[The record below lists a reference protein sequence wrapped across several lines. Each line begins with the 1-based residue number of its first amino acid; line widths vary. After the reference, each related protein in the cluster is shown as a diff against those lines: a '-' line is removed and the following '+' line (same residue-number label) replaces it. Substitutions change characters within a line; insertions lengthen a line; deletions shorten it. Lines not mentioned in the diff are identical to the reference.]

1 MKIKILVIFFL
12 ALIFSF
18 IIYDVTLTN
27 RKSILML
34 GDNHLTNNEYKTYDK
49 YLYDDLKNDVVF
61 FNELFTLDKNNYKD
75 ILNDIKNN
83 KYVVSKN
90 KKIYLNQL
98 ISKSNIII
106 LNANNEEYF
115 NKCNKSDSI
124 LKEYDK
130 KIYDDLNNL
139 INVINKISTAKIII
153 IGNYCINKDNNNLN
167 KLYKNYNYINMFDLT
182 KNKENIS
189 SFKTF
194 KLSNNGNY
202 ELYKSVKL
210 LQNDK

>member
-130 KIYDDLNNL
+130 KIYDDLNSL

-210 LQNDK
+210 LQND

>member
-130 KIYDDLNNL
+130 KIYDDLNSL

-153 IGNYCINKDNNNLN
+153 IGNYCINKDNNNLK

-210 LQNDK
+210 LQND

>member
-27 RKSILML
+27 RKSILIL

-49 YLYDDLKNDVVF
+49 YLYDDLKDNVVF

-139 INVINKISTAKIII
+139 NNVINKISTAKIII
-153 IGNYCINKDNNNLN
+153 IGNYCINKENNDLN
-167 KLYKNYNYINMFDLT
+167 QLYKNYNYINMFDLT
-182 KNKENIS
+182 KNNENIS

-194 KLSNNGNY
+194 KLSNDGNY
-202 ELYKSVKL
+202 DLYKSVKL
-210 LQNDK
+210 LQND

>member
-210 LQNDK
+210 LQND

>member
-90 KKIYLNQL
+90 KEIYLNQL

-210 LQNDK
+210 LQND

>member
-167 KLYKNYNYINMFDLT
+167 ELYKNYNYINMFDLT

-210 LQNDK
+210 LQND

>member
-61 FNELFTLDKNNYKD
+61 FNELFTLYKNNYKD
-75 ILNDIKNN
+75 IINDIKNN

-210 LQNDK
+210 LQND

>member
-27 RKSILML
+27 RKSVLIL

-49 YLYDDLKNDVVF
+49 YLYDDLKDNVVF
-61 FNELFTLDKNNYKD
+61 FNELFTFDKSNYKD

-83 KYVVSKN
+83 KYIVTKN
-90 KKIYLNQL
+90 KKLYLNQL

-124 LKEYDK
+124 LKEYDR

-153 IGNYCINKDNNNLN
+153 IGNYCINKENDNLN
-167 KLYKNYNYINMFDLT
+167 QLYKNYNYINMFDLI
-182 KNKENIS
+182 KNNENIS

-194 KLSNNGNY
+194 KLSNDGNY
-202 ELYKSVKL
+202 NLYKSVKL
-210 LQNDK
+210 LQND

>member
-27 RKSILML
+27 RKSILIL

-49 YLYDDLKNDVVF
+49 YLYDDLKDNVVF

-98 ISKSNIII
+98 ISKSNINI

-139 INVINKISTAKIII
+139 NNVINKISTAKIII
-153 IGNYCINKDNNNLN
+153 IGNYCINKENNDLN
-167 KLYKNYNYINMFDLT
+167 QLYKNYNYINMFDLT
-182 KNKENIS
+182 KNNENIS

-194 KLSNNGNY
+194 KLSNDGNY
-202 ELYKSVKL
+202 DLYKSVKL
-210 LQNDK
+210 LQND

>member
-1 MKIKILVIFFL
+1 MIIKILVIFFM

-27 RKSILML
+27 RKSVLIL
-34 GDNHLTNNEYKTYDK
+34 GDNHLTTNEYKTYDK
-49 YLYDDLKNDVVF
+49 YLYDDLKDNVVF
-61 FNELFTLDKNNYKD
+61 FNELFTFDKNNYKD

-83 KYVVSKN
+83 KYIVTKN
-90 KKIYLNQL
+90 KKLYLNQL

-124 LKEYDK
+124 LKEYDR

-153 IGNYCINKDNNNLN
+153 IGNYCINKENDNLN
-167 KLYKNYNYINMFDLT
+167 QLYKNYNYINMFDLI
-182 KNKENIS
+182 KNNENIS

-194 KLSNNGNY
+194 KLSNDGNY
-202 ELYKSVKL
+202 NLYKSVKL
-210 LQNDK
+210 LQND

>member
-83 KYVVSKN
+83 KQVVSKN

-130 KIYDDLNNL
+130 KIYDDLNSL

-210 LQNDK
+210 LQND

>member
-27 RKSILML
+27 RKSILIL
-34 GDNHLTNNEYKTYDK
+34 GDNHLINSEYKTYDK
-49 YLYDDLKNDVVF
+49 YLYDDFKDNVIF

-83 KYVVSKN
+83 KYVISKN
-90 KKIYLNQL
+90 KKVYLNQL
-98 ISKSNIII
+98 LSKSNIII

-115 NKCNKSDSI
+115 KKCNKSENI

-130 KIYDDLNNL
+130 KIYNDLNNL

-153 IGNYCINKDNNNLN
+153 IGNYCINKGNSNLSE
-167 KLYKNYNYINMFDLT
+167 LYKNYNYINMYDLI
-182 KNKENIS
+182 KDNENIS

-194 KLSNNGNY
+194 KLSNDGNY
-202 ELYKSVKL
+202 NLYKSVKS
-210 LQNDK
+210 LQND

>member
-27 RKSILML
+27 RKSVLIL
-34 GDNHLTNNEYKTYDK
+34 GDNHLTTNEYKTYDK
-49 YLYDDLKNDVVF
+49 YLYDDLKDNVVF
-61 FNELFTLDKNNYKD
+61 FNELFTFDKNNYKD

-83 KYVVSKN
+83 KYIVTKN
-90 KKIYLNQL
+90 KKLYLNQL

-124 LKEYDK
+124 LKEYDR

-153 IGNYCINKDNNNLN
+153 IGNYCINKENDNLN
-167 KLYKNYNYINMFDLT
+167 QLYKNYNYINMFDLI
-182 KNKENIS
+182 KNNENIS

-194 KLSNNGNY
+194 KLSNDGNY
-202 ELYKSVKL
+202 NLYKSVKL
-210 LQNDK
+210 LQND

>member
-27 RKSILML
+27 RKSILIL

-49 YLYDDLKNDVVF
+49 YLYDDLKDNVVF

-106 LNANNEEYF
+106 LNANDEEYF

-139 INVINKISTAKIII
+139 NNVINKISTAKIII
-153 IGNYCINKDNNNLN
+153 IGNYCINKENNDLN
-167 KLYKNYNYINMFDLT
+167 QLYKNYNYINMFDLT
-182 KNKENIS
+182 KNNENIS

-194 KLSNNGNY
+194 KLSNDGNY
-202 ELYKSVKL
+202 DLYKSVKL
-210 LQNDK
+210 LQND